1 LRCDRLIWWE
11 VAWFLNH
18 DGLMVCDFVIFAI
31 AIASSISRKDI
42 DIGESEEGE
51 IKNMDILP
59 MQYFVQKRFL
69 L

>member
-1 LRCDRLIWWE
+1 
-11 VAWFLNH
+11 LNH

-31 AIASSISRKDI
+31 AIASFISRKDI